1 MKRIKVLFVIILLLG
16 ALVGGGA
23 LYLNRYVQ
31 TPEFK
36 ERVLERVRE
45 AVGTDVAI
53 DELDVALLSGVTLH
67 GLTIANPRGFEGD
80 FFTAEEVILRHR
92 LWPLL
97 RKRIEI
103 DRLIVK
109 RPTLRLIQGSNDVW
123 NYEKLGNR
131 TTQRTS
137 SSRAIAYE
145 PTPEG
150 MILDITLSNISASDG
165 EVFWLSDGH
174 PLARV
179 EGIDVT
185 ASLDMAEGNLNGHG
199 TVNAESINLRDALF
213 IREATAPLSI
223 SSEKVTL
230 DPLTGALADGRLS
243 GDVIFTLRPR
253 FAYALNL
260 QVEKARVDALLEQ
273 AHAKPVINGR
283 LRATTTLRGTGGL
296 PTMKGEGRIRIA
308 NGKLA
313 EMPLQRILATLFQI
327 PRLRH
332 IAFDECVV
340 VFSLANSVMRTP
352 VVRLTSPEVRV
363 TGQGTVSLARR
374 TLNHR
379 MTLAL
384 KKDMLAAIPQH
395 ILAAFR
401 EQEDGYLALDFRV
414 WGPYDAPKTDIQRR
428 LVTGTAKQFLEKGL
442 KKLFEKQSPPR

>member
-1 MKRIKVLFVIILLLG
+1 MKRIKILFVIILLFG
-16 ALVGGGA
+16 ALAGGGA
-23 LYLNRYVQ
+23 LYLNHYVQ

-97 RKRIEI
+97 RRRIEI
-103 DRLIVK
+103 DRLVIK

-131 TTQRTS
+131 TTRRTS
-137 SSRAIAYE
+137 SSRTIAYE

-165 EVFWLSDGH
+165 EVFLLSDGH

-179 EGIDVT
+179 EGMDVT

-230 DPLTGALADGRLS
+230 DPLTGALAGGRLS
-243 GDVIFTLRPR
+243 GDVIFILRPS
-253 FAYALNL
+253 FAYAMNL

-313 EMPLQRILATLFQI
+313 EMPLQRILATLFQA
-327 PRLRH
+327 PRLRQ

-384 KKDMLAAIPQH
+384 KKDLLAAIPRH
-395 ILAAFR
+395 MLAAFR
-401 EQEDGYLALDFRV
+401 EREDGYLALDFRV

-442 KKLFEKQSPPR
+442 KKLFGKRSPPR